1 MHNVIRCE
9 MLQYSSPYGP
19 LHPMWVLRMLVA
31 SSARRIALEDPCQKR
46 RSIMAPSVES
56 TLAMRA

>member
-1 MHNVIRCE
+1 
-9 MLQYSSPYGP
+9 
-19 LHPMWVLRMLVA
+19 MLVA
-31 SSARRIALEDPCQKR
+31 SSARRIALEDPRQKR